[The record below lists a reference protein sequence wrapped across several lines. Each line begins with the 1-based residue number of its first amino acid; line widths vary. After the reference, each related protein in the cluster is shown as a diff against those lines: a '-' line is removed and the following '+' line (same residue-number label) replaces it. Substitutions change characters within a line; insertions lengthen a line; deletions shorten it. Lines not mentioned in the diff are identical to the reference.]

1 MKIIIL
7 GCGYHGRGIA
17 YDIASASDVS
27 EVLVVDR
34 NASLA
39 QLVAKKAN
47 ISWNQLDIRDGAAL
61 KALLQGT
68 DLVFNAIG
76 PYHRYALDVI
86 DAAIDSGVNYAD
98 MNDDHEAAEELFLNP
113 NWDERAKKAG
123 VAVLTGL
130 GMAPGLSGILARLGF
145 EQFDSAEII
154 SIKFVWNYS
163 IKYPAAIQHFLRIN
177 SGRAPQ
183 YIGGNY
189 TKPGF
194 FAEREI
200 VRFLDPVGTRP
211 VYYTGI
217 IDPITIPISLS
228 GVKETTAK
236 GAFLQPEANA
246 LLECMV
252 KWGMT
257 SYDPV
262 QGTGTNAMEFL
273 MAYLVSP
280 QGQPYF
286 HINPLNLPMAVRVEV
301 AGLKKGQKKK
311 ITYEAHDYTRRGSTS
326 TSAIAAL
333 MLARGNLSFAGVRA
347 PESCI
352 DPVSFLRTLV
362 SQGNVKIF
370 EWWESDEPKPLSF

>member
-98 MNDDHEAAEELFLNP
+98 MNDDHEVAEELFLNP
-113 NWDERAKKAG
+113 NWNNRAKEAG
-123 VAVLTGL
+123 VAMLTGL

-145 EQFDSAEII
+145 DQVDSTEVI

-183 YIGGNY
+183 YIGGSY
-189 TKPGF
+189 TKPGS
-194 FAEREI
+194 FAEREM
-200 VRFLDPVGTRP
+200 VQFLDPVGTRP

-228 GVKETTAK
+228 GLKEVTAK

-246 LLECMV
+246 LLGCMV

-257 SYDPV
+257 SYDPIH
-262 QGTGTNAMEFL
+262 GTGTNSMEFL
-273 MAYLVSP
+273 MAYLISSE
-280 QGQPYF
+280 GRPYF
-286 HINPLNLPMAVRVEV
+286 HIAPLDLPMAVRVEV
-301 AGLKKGQKKK
+301 SGVGKGQKKK
-311 ITYEAHDYTRRGSTS
+311 IIYEAHDYSRRGSTS

-333 MLARGNLSFAGVRA
+333 MLARGNLSFTGIRA
-347 PESCI
+347 PESCLE
-352 DPVSFLRTLV
+352 PVSFLRTVV
-362 SQGNVKIF
+362 SQADVKIF
-370 EWWESDEPKPLSF
+370 EWWEGDEPKVLSI

>member
-1 MKIIIL
+1 
-7 GCGYHGRGIA
+7 
-17 YDIASASDVS
+17 
-27 EVLVVDR
+27 
-34 NASLA
+34 
-39 QLVAKKAN
+39 
-47 ISWNQLDIRDGAAL
+47 
-61 KALLQGT
+61 
-68 DLVFNAIG
+68 
-76 PYHRYALDVI
+76 
-86 DAAIDSGVNYAD
+86 

-145 EQFDSAEII
+145 EQFDSTEII

-280 QGQPYF
+280 QGQPYLSSR
-286 HINPLNLPMAVRVEV
+286 HV
-301 AGLKKGQKKK
+301 A
-311 ITYEAHDYTRRGSTS
+311 
-326 TSAIAAL
+326 
-333 MLARGNLSFAGVRA
+333 
-347 PESCI
+347 
-352 DPVSFLRTLV
+352 SFLKYINLV
-362 SQGNVKIF
+362 
-370 EWWESDEPKPLSF
+370 